1 MANTAW
7 MPWIF
12 MGLCG
17 RTMGLARHPRSS
29 PLHQGAAVADLT
41 CRPVLLAA
49 LSSQHANAC
58 TGPSSRR
65 CRTNGGLTYL
75 TPVRNQRGRAAAQ
88 EIVQWLVASRNWTCT
103 AADAL
108 VAKGERPTV
117 ERVRAHLDTG
127 SPNTATRLL
136 ETLWEIL
143 GCQIHPE
150 SPGLKDAPAVLGKL
164 AGQVRCALSMRDQ
177 RRQLPRNASHAPRPP
192 KCSDWSISFS
202 YRLQNWPGHEPPLFS
217 DLSK

>member
-1 MANTAW
+1 MDAGFGLVEFGDPWATGRGRTFFGSGRVLANTAW

-117 ERVRAHLDTG
+117 ERVRAHLDT
-127 SPNTATRLL
+127 
-136 ETLWEIL
+136 
-143 GCQIHPE
+143 
-150 SPGLKDAPAVLGKL
+150 
-164 AGQVRCALSMRDQ
+164 
-177 RRQLPRNASHAPRPP
+177 APRTRQPACWRRCG
-192 KCSDWSISFS
+192 KSSDVR
-202 YRLQNWPGHEPPLFS
+202 YTLRVQA
-217 DLSK
+217 